1 MKNHKILSSQHCW
14 DKPFKEDGLWRGFSS
29 HGRWEMLIRIW
40 LENPKKR
47 DRLEDYDRCQDNNE
61 ICLEAVE
68 WEKKDWILLAED
80 ND

>member
-1 MKNHKILSSQHCW
+1 
-14 DKPFKEDGLWRGFSS
+14 
-29 HGRWEMLIRIW
+29 MLIRIW